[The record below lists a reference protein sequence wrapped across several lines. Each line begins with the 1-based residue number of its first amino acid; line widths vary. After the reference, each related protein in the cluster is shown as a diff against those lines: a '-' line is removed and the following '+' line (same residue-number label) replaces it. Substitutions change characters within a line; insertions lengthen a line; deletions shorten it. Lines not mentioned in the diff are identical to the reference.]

1 MGLFQKIRGLRGD
14 VVGNRTSADHVDN
27 ERQPDLG
34 DACKD
39 WRQGDVFRDG
49 KTFVFD
55 HGWIPQ
61 PVRATHGAVIIS
73 QSCDASLPG
82 RDQVQIAPVVRL
94 ENEDDLR
101 EALSGRRTQYLALPR
116 IGQEFFADLDGIT
129 TVMKTALI
137 SLERV
142 GGVETD
148 QEIRE
153 FAFSLARRFGRFA
166 YPDDVVVCFKP
177 LTEALRSKARK
188 ENSPLGKA
196 LADVHSFRVQCDD
209 WSTEPYALTLIV
221 ILEPSAITS
230 DLDDIGD
237 CPEELSRLRNKSPSE
252 QINGYATYLSDGNRN
267 QTERYFGWQFLAE
280 AWARRC
286 EETATAR
293 DITGVVSSVTAQLTS
308 TDEFPMS
315 QYLAT
320 ESLDLDYLS
329 DSRKAPE

>member
-1 MGLFQKIRGLRGD
+1 MRLFQKVRGLRGGVASD
-14 VVGNRTSADHVDN
+14 RTRADRPDN
-27 ERQPDLG
+27 AQPPDLG

-55 HGWIPQ
+55 HGWSAQ

-82 RDQVQIAPVVRL
+82 REQVQIAPVVRL
-94 ENEDDLR
+94 EDEDDLR
-101 EALSGRRTQYLALPR
+101 EALSGRRTQFLALPR
-116 IGQEFFADLDGIT
+116 IGREFFADLDGIT
-129 TVMKTALI
+129 TVMKTALL
-137 SLERV
+137 SSGRV
-142 GGVETD
+142 RGVETD

-153 FAFSLARRFGRFA
+153 FAFSIARRFGRFA
-166 YPDDVVVCFKP
+166 YPDSVVDCFKP

-188 ENSPLGKA
+188 ENSPLGKV

-209 WSTEPYALTLIV
+209 WSMEPYALTLIV
-221 ILEPSAITS
+221 ILEPAAVTS

-237 CPEELSRLRNKSPSE
+237 CPEELTRLGSKAIADRISA
-252 QINGYATYLSDGNRN
+252 YATYLSGGNRN
-267 QTERYFGWQFLAE
+267 QTERYFGWQLLAD
-280 AWARRC
+280 AWALRC

-293 DITGVVSSVTAQLTS
+293 SITGVVSSVTAQLTS